1 MVHIMS
7 PAASPSFHLVL
18 LSWLENPVFIPTPNT
33 KSAQLKP
40 YNMSA
45 LPKPSIGPSPLK
57 RRYDPE
63 PNSDSENVDPASLA
77 SPLKKRKSGH
87 EDLSKKSN
95 VVLKT
100 VAAPLEKPLV
110 SKVGI
115 KSPQPTKPR
124 VTGIRSKPVRG
135 TSPLRNKTALG
146 ATSKKSNKG
155 IGSARRNAARVN
167 PPSGGVGGLPFSIDA
182 ALSGTVPAY
191 TVDQD
196 IFALGKSKDSL
207 KFEIYEDTPDEHM
220 GNIVQHAT
228 CILDISD
235 DECRDKFY
243 DDGSNKENV
252 APPDHT
258 GNHSTGN
265 QVPVSRKNMMT
276 DEPRSPLGDLEAAM
290 YYAEGCDADSKGY
303 FLGDDDDEVQCSKAN
318 KEEAVQFPKA
328 VKVHT
333 FSLPSQSAAAP
344 EPESPWKDL
353 LSQLEM
359 KEILSSF
366 AGSYNIP
373 VSQEPPPIEIWESES
388 AKEDDSPTT
397 PDESSLAPSWVTI
410 GETQSLIIQ
419 Q

>member
-1 MVHIMS
+1 M
-7 PAASPSFHLVL
+7 
-18 LSWLENPVFIPTPNT
+18 
-33 KSAQLKP
+33 SAQLKP
-40 YNMSA
+40 YNLWA

-57 RRYDPE
+57 RRYEPE
-63 PNSDSENVDPASLA
+63 PSSDSENVDPACLA
-77 SPLKKRKSGH
+77 SPLKKCKSGH
-87 EDLSKKSN
+87 EGVSKKSN

-100 VAAPLEKPLV
+100 VTAPLAKPLV
-110 SKVGI
+110 SKVT

-124 VTGIRSKPVRG
+124 ATGIRSKPIRG
-135 TSPLRNKTALG
+135 TSPLRNKTASS
-146 ATSKKSNKG
+146 ATGKKSNKG
-155 IGSARRNAARVN
+155 IGSARRNATRVN

-207 KFEIYEDTPDEHM
+207 KFEIYEDTHDEYM
-220 GNIVQHAT
+220 GNLVEHAT
-228 CILDISD
+228 CTLDISD
-235 DECRDKFY
+235 DECRDKFC

-265 QVPVSRKNMMT
+265 QVPVTRKNMMT

-290 YYAEGCDADSKGY
+290 YYGEGCDADSKDY
-303 FLGDDDDEVQCSKAN
+303 FDGDDDDEVQCSKAN
-318 KEEAVQFPKA
+318 KEEPVQFPKA

-333 FSLPSQSAAAP
+333 FSLPSQSAAVP
-344 EPESPWKDL
+344 EPESPWKNL
-353 LSQLEM
+353 LSQLEV
-359 KEILSSF
+359 KQLLNSF
-366 AGSYNIP
+366 AGSYHIP
-373 VSQEPPPIEIWESES
+373 ASQEPPPIEIWESES

-397 PDESSLAPSWVTI
+397 PDESHSASSWVAI

>member
-1 MVHIMS
+1 
-7 PAASPSFHLVL
+7 
-18 LSWLENPVFIPTPNT
+18 
-33 KSAQLKP
+33 
-40 YNMSA
+40 MSA
-45 LPKPSIGPSPLK
+45 GHKPSIGPSPLK
-57 RRYDPE
+57 RRYEPE
-63 PNSDSENVDPASLA
+63 SNSDSENVDPASVA
-77 SPLKKRKSGH
+77 SPLKKCKSGH
-87 EDLSKKSN
+87 EDFYKRSN

-110 SKVGI
+110 SKVT

-124 VTGIRSKPVRG
+124 VTGIRSKSIRG
-135 TSPLRNKTALG
+135 TSPLRNKTASG
-146 ATSKKSNKG
+146 AAGKKSNKG
-155 IGSARRNAARVN
+155 IGSARRNATRVN
-167 PPSGGVGGLPFSIDA
+167 PPTGGVGALPFSIDA

-207 KFEIYEDTPDEHM
+207 KFEIYEDTKEEYM
-220 GNIVQHAT
+220 GNIVEHAT

-252 APPDHT
+252 APPDHM

-265 QVPVSRKNMMT
+265 QVPITRKNMMT
-276 DEPRSPLGDLEAAM
+276 DEPRSPLGDLEAAI
-290 YYAEGCDADSKGY
+290 YYAEGCDADSKDY
-303 FLGDDDDEVQCSKAN
+303 FDGDDDDEVQCSRAK
-318 KEEAVQFPKA
+318 KEAVQFPKA
-328 VKVHT
+328 AKVHN
-333 FSLPSQSAAAP
+333 FSLPSQSAVAP
-344 EPESPWKDL
+344 EPEFQWKYL

-359 KEILSSF
+359 KQILNSF

-388 AKEDDSPTT
+388 AKEDDSPTP
-397 PDESSLAPSWVTI
+397 PDESQLAPSWVAV